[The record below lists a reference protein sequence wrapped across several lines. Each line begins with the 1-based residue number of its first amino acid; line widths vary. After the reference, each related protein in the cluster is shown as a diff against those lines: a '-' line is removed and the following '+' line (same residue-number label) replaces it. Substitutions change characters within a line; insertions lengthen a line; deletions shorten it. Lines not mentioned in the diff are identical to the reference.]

1 MELEVV
7 GVICLVGILWVAGQ
21 AWAKKQ
27 RRETLMAKYGDAEV
41 VENIMQKKI
50 WQGMSHEQLVE
61 SWGSPADTAQK
72 VQRNRII
79 HTCKYGQTGKNRF
92 NSRVT
97 VENGVVTGWEQK

>member
-1 MELEVV
+1 LEVV
-7 GVICLVGILWVAGQ
+7 GIILVVGALWIAGSI
-21 AWAKKQ
+21 WTTKQ
-27 RRETLMAKYGDAEV
+27 RREALMTKYGDAAV

-50 WQGMSHEQLVE
+50 WQGMSHEQLVD
-61 SWGSPADTAQK
+61 SWGSPADTAEK
-72 VQRNRII
+72 VQRHRVI